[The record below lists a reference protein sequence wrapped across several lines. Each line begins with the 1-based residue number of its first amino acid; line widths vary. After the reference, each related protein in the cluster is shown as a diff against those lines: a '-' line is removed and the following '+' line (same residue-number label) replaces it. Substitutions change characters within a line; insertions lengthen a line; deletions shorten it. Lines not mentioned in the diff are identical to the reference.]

1 MRKLILLILIFVV
14 RESQAQPHFTWNS
27 QVQDIYSSIT
37 SLRIPEARKWIV
49 VEKKNDPNNLVLY
62 LMESYADLYELF
74 FNENNSTYNL
84 VHPQFDRR
92 INLVKSGPQ
101 SSPFYR
107 YGQALL
113 LLHKAALAIRFEKNL
128 EAAISFRKSYLL
140 FKENNKLHPAFRPN
154 DFYFGMLTTLLGAVP
169 NNYQWMLNML
179 GMEGSVAEGNRL
191 VLRYLQDQD
200 KYKDVCR
207 NEALLAYPYLILNF
221 EGNTKK
227 TLNFIQTAD
236 YDFNRNHLHAYM
248 ATNIFLN
255 NQRSP
260 KAIEIANNIE
270 KSDAYMAMPFWN
282 FEKGY
287 AYLNQLQLENAMA
300 GFQAFTQHFK
310 GKFYIK
316 DAYEKLSWIAYLKGD
331 MKNALVFRNQV
342 INKGSTVTDAD
353 QSALDN
359 ATSGKWPNPI
369 LLRAR
374 LLSDGGLQD
383 EALKILSGYSSK
395 SFTTAEEKTEFSYR
409 LGRIHDLMG
418 ETGEALRHYAIAIEL
433 GKDLKAYFAARAAL
447 QSGMIFEARKDHTQA
462 VAFYRTCLNMK
473 EHEFKNS
480 LNQKAKAGLQRCQK
494 K

>member
-1 MRKLILLILIFVV
+1 MRKLILLVLIFVV
-14 RESQAQPHFTWNS
+14 RESEAQPHFTWNTR
-27 QVQDIYSSIT
+27 VQEIYSSIT
-37 SLRIPEARKWIV
+37 SLRIPEARKWISI
-49 VEKKNDPNNLVLY
+49 ERKTDPENLVFH

-74 FNENNSTYNL
+74 FNENNNMYNV

-92 INLVKSGPQ
+92 INLWKSGPQ
-101 SSPFYR
+101 NNPFYR
-107 YGQALL
+107 YGQAIL

-128 EAAISFRKSYLL
+128 EAAIGFRKSYLL

-200 KYKDVCR
+200 KYRDVCR
-207 NEALLAYPYLILNF
+207 NEALLAYPYLLLNF
-221 EGNTKK
+221 EGNAKK
-227 TLNFIQTAD
+227 TLNFIQTAG
-236 YDFNRNHLHAYM
+236 YNFNRNHLHAYM

-260 KAIEIANNIE
+260 KAIDIASNIE
-270 KSDAYMAMPFWN
+270 KSDAYMPMPFWN

-287 AYLNQLQLENAMA
+287 ALLNQLQLDKAMA
-300 GFQAFTQHFK
+300 EFQSFTQQFK

-316 DAYEKLSWIAYLKGD
+316 DAYEKLSWISYLKGD
-331 MKNALVFRNQV
+331 MKNAHAFRNQV
-342 INKGSTVTDAD
+342 ISKGSTVTDAD

-369 LLRAR
+369 LLKAR
-374 LLSDGGLQD
+374 LLSDGGLLD
-383 EALKILSGYSSK
+383 EALKVLSGYNSR
-395 SFTTAEEKTEFSYR
+395 SFATAEEKTEFSYR

-433 GKDLKAYFAARAAL
+433 GKNLKAYFAARAAL
-447 QSGMIFEARKDHTQA
+447 QSGMIFEARKDPTQA
-462 VAFYRTCLNMK
+462 VAFYKTCLNMK
-473 EHEFKNS
+473 DHEFKNS